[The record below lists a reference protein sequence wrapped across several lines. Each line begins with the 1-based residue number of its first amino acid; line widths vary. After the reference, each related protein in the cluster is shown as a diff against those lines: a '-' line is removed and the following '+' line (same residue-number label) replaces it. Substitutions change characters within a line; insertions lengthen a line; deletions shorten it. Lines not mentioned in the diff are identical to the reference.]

1 MGFFA
6 NIEILVYN
14 EEAIIVICFI
24 LFLSFAY
31 RTMGLSFASEL
42 DDRSTKIREELA
54 KSAVNW
60 SSSEKNIVFSW
71 GLVIFAAHQIGA
83 FFRWSNVR
91 VHFICHYLELN
102 AAQITALGVTQH
114 LNYLL
119 MQETSFRTSAQTHYA
134 EIFFESFTADG
145 SKVAFLTNHSDKLL
159 KNSIAT
165 LKKIAASQTNARDFS
180 LANKIVAVESILAK
194 I

>member
-60 SSSEKNIVFSW
+60 SSSEKI
-71 GLVIFAAHQIGA
+71 
-83 FFRWSNVR
+83 
-91 VHFICHYLELN
+91 
-102 AAQITALGVTQH
+102 
-114 LNYLL
+114 
-119 MQETSFRTSAQTHYA
+119 
-134 EIFFESFTADG
+134 
-145 SKVAFLTNHSDKLL
+145 
-159 KNSIAT
+159 
-165 LKKIAASQTNARDFS
+165 
-180 LANKIVAVESILAK
+180 
-194 I
+194 